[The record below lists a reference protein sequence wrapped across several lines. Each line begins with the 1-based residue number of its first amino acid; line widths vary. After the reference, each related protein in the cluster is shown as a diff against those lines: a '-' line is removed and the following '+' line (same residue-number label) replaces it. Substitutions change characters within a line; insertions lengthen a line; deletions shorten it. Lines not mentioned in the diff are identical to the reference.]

1 MSADRAGDATAI
13 RPRKPA
19 SGAVQKPG
27 APDGLYVC
35 NLTRQ
40 SFLSL
45 NLKRADS
52 SLKRLRGLLGRIRLR
67 SDEGL
72 WIVPSQG
79 IHTIGLL
86 FPIDVI
92 YLDAQFRVI
101 HLVENLGP
109 LRIGPLRLGSS
120 SVLELPTRTIYSS
133 NTQLGDSLL
142 ICSPEEMV
150 AYWNTRKETG

>member
-1 MSADRAGDATAI
+1 MAADRAGDATAI

-19 SGAVQKPG
+19 PGAVEGPG

-35 NLTRQ
+35 NLTQQ

-52 SLKRLRGLLGRIRLR
+52 SLKRLRGLLGRMRLR

-72 WIVPSQG
+72 WLVPSQG

-92 YLDAQFRVI
+92 YLDARFRVI
-101 HLVENLGP
+101 HLVEHLGP
-109 LRIGPLRLGSS
+109 LRIGPLRLDSS

-133 NTQLGDSLL
+133 NTQLGDCLL